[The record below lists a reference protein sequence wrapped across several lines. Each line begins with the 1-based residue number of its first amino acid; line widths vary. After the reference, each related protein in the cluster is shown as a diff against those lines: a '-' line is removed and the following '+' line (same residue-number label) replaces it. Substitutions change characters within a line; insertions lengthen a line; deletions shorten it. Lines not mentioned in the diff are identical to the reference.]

1 MIDVRLGSLA
11 SILDKFFDG
20 LSAGNQGRADV
31 EELQW
36 NDKNHSFDFKIKVRH
51 HHVFSEKILHKD
63 VILNVYDVT
72 TYVKG
77 TVFPTD
83 LNQTEIKFCID
94 TPVGQK
100 CIDLHLIIEYVR
112 DLLKDLKLI
121 K

>member
-1 MIDVRLGSLA
+1 MNDVRLESLV

-36 NDKNHSFDFKIKVRH
+36 NEKNHSFDFKIKVRH

-72 TYVKG
+72 TYVQG

-83 LNQTEIKFCID
+83 LKQTQIKFCID
-94 TPVGQK
+94 TPIGQR
-100 CIDLHLIIEYVR
+100 CLDLHVIIEHIR
-112 DLLKDLKLI
+112 DLLKHAKLI
-121 K
+121 